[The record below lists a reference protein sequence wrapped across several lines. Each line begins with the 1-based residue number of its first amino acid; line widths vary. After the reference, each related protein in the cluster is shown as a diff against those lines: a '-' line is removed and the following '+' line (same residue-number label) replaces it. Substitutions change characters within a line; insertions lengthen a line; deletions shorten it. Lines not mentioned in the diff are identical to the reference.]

1 MNTSTRRFD
10 IMLAV
15 RRIVAVVVL
24 LALWQLVISLNLAP
38 SMTPGAWDVLT
49 SIWEVLISATF
60 WGALLQTVTA
70 ALAGWAIAAVAGIV
84 LGLLIGAMPPVD
96 RATSVL
102 VDFGRSFP
110 VIALMPVVIMLLGTN
125 IRMEIVIVALSCL
138 WPVLVQTIY
147 GSRRLESAVSD
158 TVKVFRIPRPLY
170 FRRVLLPSAT
180 PFIATGLR
188 IAASISILIA
198 VSVEVISQTPGMG
211 RQITLAQELQKW
223 DVAFAYLFFAGLLGW
238 GIATGLS
245 ALEKRLLKWNRL
257 SDD

>member
-1 MNTSTRRFD
+1 MNTSTQRFD
-10 IMLAV
+10 TMLAV
-15 RRIVAVVVL
+15 RRIVAVVVV
-24 LALWQLVISLNLAP
+24 LALWQLVISLGLAP

-49 SIWEVLISATF
+49 AIWGVLVSPTF
-60 WGALLQTVTA
+60 WGALAQTVTA

-84 LGLLIGAMPPVD
+84 LGLVIGSMAPVD

-102 VDFGRSFP
+102 IDFGRSFP

-125 IRMEIVIVALSCL
+125 IRMEIVIVGLSCL

-147 GSRRLESAVSD
+147 GSRRLDAAVSD
-158 TVKVFRIPRPLY
+158 TVKVFRIPAMLR
-170 FRRVLLPSAT
+170 FRRVLLPAAT

-188 IAASISILIA
+188 IAASIAILIA

-245 ALEKRLLKWNRL
+245 FLETRLLKWNRL